1 MRRELQKLVKPK
13 KSSWSLLPKRFGLRK
28 KSHEPSSGQSKD
40 SKVNAKVAVA
50 PDQSKSTLDQGKEQN
65 HENGDVAAH

>member
-13 KSSWSLLPKRFGLRK
+13 KSSWSLLPKRFGFRK
-28 KSHEPSSGQSKD
+28 KSQEPSSGQSKE

-50 PDQSKSTLDQGKEQN
+50 PDQSKLTLDQGREQN